1 MYTVARFGCSWK
13 LILPILRELGG
24 DDSKATSLHTENTS
38 QHILC
43 LIHPRNPAGSEMS
56 EINPCG
62 RSGAA
67 QYPQDQIWTE
77 KGALCLGTTQIPTLL
92 LPAIRIQG
100 FSFPQEHRS
109 QAGWRGIFS
118 SQNVTPPNCSG
129 EQRQA
134 PERSQLLT
142 SQCKN
147 EFPFPL
153 CLFWQFHFI
162 FPGIQSANHPS
173 GSPCSGNEGI
183 SHLPFHSLFPLC
195 CHYWCCSLWTAWKCF
210 SFTQKPPRSTD
221 ISTDTHRKSSCVF
234 LLNWGTSKRNLY
246 PRWQKKLGR
255 ILGLAPFSCL
265 SHLSQVPGKV

>member
-1 MYTVARFGCSWK
+1 MEDQE
-13 LILPILRELGG
+13 LPSILRIKSGLRKELCAWLPHRFQLCFCLQSEFR
-24 DDSKATSLHTENTS
+24 DSAS
-38 QHILC
+38 
-43 LIHPRNPAGSEMS
+43 PRSTDH
-56 EINPCG
+56 
-62 RSGAA
+62 R
-67 QYPQDQIWTE
+67 QDE
-77 KGALCLGTTQIPTLL
+77 EGY
-92 LPAIRIQG
+92 
-100 FSFPQEHRS
+100 
-109 QAGWRGIFS
+109 S

-195 CHYWCCSLWTAWKCF
+195 CHY
-210 SFTQKPPRSTD
+210 
-221 ISTDTHRKSSCVF
+221 
-234 LLNWGTSKRNLY
+234 
-246 PRWQKKLGR
+246 
-255 ILGLAPFSCL
+255 
-265 SHLSQVPGKV
+265 